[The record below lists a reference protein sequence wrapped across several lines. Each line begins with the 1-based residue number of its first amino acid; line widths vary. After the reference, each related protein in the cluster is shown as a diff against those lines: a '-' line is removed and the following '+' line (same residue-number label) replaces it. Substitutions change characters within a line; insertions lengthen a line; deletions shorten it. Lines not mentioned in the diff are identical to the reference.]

1 MTKKYGIL
9 AYPAKHSLSP
19 VMHNAA
25 FKALDIDAEYGIF
38 EVPEN
43 ELGNF
48 MEQVKH
54 EPIDGLSVSLPYKEV
69 VMNYMNEID
78 EDARRIGAVNTV
90 VNRGGFL
97 YGYNTD
103 FLGSNRALGE
113 VCGQNAGSSLRFAS
127 ALAVVIGAGG
137 AARAIIYG
145 LLKEGAEVVVV
156 NRNKERAEEI
166 ARDFG
171 GNISVQE
178 WGKNA
183 DAKNRSKAAILLQAS
198 SIWFET
204 QNEKPFFCDPDFLA
218 DFEIV
223 MDIHY
228 KPLMTPL
235 LVAAKK
241 AGKKVITGDKMLLY
255 QAVEQFKLWTGKE
268 APIDVMRRAAAF

>member
-25 FKALDIDAEYGIF
+25 FKALAFDAEYGVF

-43 ELGNF
+43 ELPSF

-69 VMNYMNEID
+69 MLNYMNEVD
-78 EDARRIGAVNTV
+78 DDAKKIGAVNTV

-103 FLGSNRALGE
+103 FLGSNRALEE
-113 VCGQNAGSSLRFAS
+113 VCGDLSGRK
-127 ALAVVIGAGG
+127 VVVLGAGG

-145 LLKEGAEVVVV
+145 LIKEGAEVLVV
-156 NRNKERAEEI
+156 NRNKEKADLIVSEFSEI
-166 ARDFG
+166 FG
-171 GNISVQE
+171 RSVSAGL
-178 WGKNA
+178 WGEKA
-183 DAKNRSKAAILLQAS
+183 DGDIFIQSS
-198 SIWFET
+198 SIWVGREGADIGSS
-204 QNEKPFFCDPDFLA
+204 EPFFCDPDYLKN
-218 DFEIV
+218 FEIV

-228 KPLMTPL
+228 VPLITPL
-235 LVAAKK
+235 LKVAQ
-241 AGKKVITGDKMLLY
+241 GMGRKVVTGDKMLLY
-255 QAVEQFKLWTGKE
+255 QAAEQFKLWTGKE
-268 APIDVMRRAAAF
+268 APIEVMRAALIVS